1 MHTRFVS
8 GANGTAGSSR
18 RSRCITSSLWQ
29 RAVITAKQILC
40 PYVLLVMRKFMQ
52 NVGIAGT
59 ITKGPKGGQNHYGR
73 AAGERAR
80 GLACEKGEIKRVI
93 MGGRLRLLIFSRKGV
108 RKCRQNPIT
117 QAGAAV
123 RDPVREGRNPLSGR
137 KPRTA
142 IRADAD

>member
-1 MHTRFVS
+1 MHTRFVND
-8 GANGTAGSSR
+8 ANGTAGSSR

-59 ITKGPKGGQNHYGR
+59 ITKGPKGGQNLYGR

-80 GLACEKGEIKRVI
+80 GRACKKSVFKRVI
-93 MGGRLRLLIFSRKGV
+93 KGGRLRSLYFFGKG
-108 RKCRQNPIT
+108 
-117 QAGAAV
+117 
-123 RDPVREGRNPLSGR
+123 
-137 KPRTA
+137 
-142 IRADAD
+142 